1 MTSKLP
7 IKSFLNSFLPTPM
20 QVNAKEQW
28 RALLGAALGI
38 LATGILSYWFS
49 GDNTAA
55 IWLIAPIG
63 ASAILIFI
71 VPASPMAQPWSVVGG
86 NTISALAGITCA
98 VYIHNP
104 LIAAPISVGLAI
116 GLMFQLR
123 CLHPPGGATA
133 LLVVL
138 TQASNYQFALFPVL
152 TNSILL
158 VLTGVAYN
166 HVTGRAYPH
175 VQINKPNL
183 IQDDSRF
190 SAADL
195 DIALLHYNQVIDV
208 SRDDLADILHF
219 AESAA
224 YSRKLGD
231 LRCSDIMSVKPH
243 SVQFG
248 TALGDAWLL
257 MRQHQ
262 LKALTVVDR
271 TNRIAGIITTADFF
285 GQIDLQ
291 EPSTIAGRM
300 RTFLQKS
307 GASHSDKPEVVGQ
320 IMTRKVLVASAQ
332 RHMIELVPL
341 FSQGGHQQI
350 PIIDKDKRF
359 VGIVSQY
366 DLLRALYQAVKPS
379 TNQSY

>member
-7 IKSFLNSFLPTPM
+7 IKNFLNGFLPTPM
-20 QVNAKEQW
+20 QINTKEQW
-28 RALLGAALGI
+28 RALLGAMLGI
-38 LATGILSYWFS
+38 LATGLLSYWLS
-49 GDNTAA
+49 GDNSAA

-63 ASAILIFI
+63 ASALLIFI

-116 GLMFQLR
+116 GLMFHLR
-123 CLHPPGGATA
+123 CLHPPGGATS

-158 VLTGVAYN
+158 VLTGVVYN

-175 VQINKPNL
+175 VQISKLNL

-190 SAADL
+190 STADL
-195 DIALLHYNQVIDV
+195 DAALLHYNQVLDV

-231 LRCSDIMSVKPH
+231 LCCADIMSVKPY

-248 TALGDAWLL
+248 TSLSDAWSL
-257 MRQHQ
+257 MQQRR

-271 TNRIAGIITTADFF
+271 TNRIAGIVTAADFL
-285 GQIDLQ
+285 GQIELH
-291 EPSTIAGRM
+291 EPSGVAGRM
-300 RTFLQKS
+300 RAFLQKS
-307 GASHSDKPEVVGQ
+307 GTSHSEKPEVVGQ

-350 PIIDKDKRF
+350 PIIDEEKRL
-359 VGIVSQY
+359 VGIVTQY
-366 DLLRALYQAVKPS
+366 DLLRALYQAVKPD
-379 TNQSY
+379 